1 MAIQQVS
8 RVGGPNRCF
17 GTFQK
22 AIECMTNANT
32 KNNEECKPF
41 LDDYV
46 ECRRHRLETYKM
58 VIVKQHLEKD
68 RTDLDVEKI
77 GAPYV
82 KKRDYL
88 TPKTLGLVG
97 GDDHAIQTAK
107 F

>member
-1 MAIQQVS
+1 
-8 RVGGPNRCF
+8 
-17 GTFQK
+17 
-22 AIECMTNANT
+22 MTNANT

>member
-8 RVGGPNRCF
+8 RVGGPNKCF

-22 AIECMTNANT
+22 ALECMTNENT
-32 KNNEECKPF
+32 KNNEECKAF
-41 LDDYV
+41 IDDYV
-46 ECRRHRLETYKM
+46 ECRRHRLESYKM
-58 VIVKQHLEKD
+58 IIMQQHLAKD
-68 RTDLDVEKI
+68 RTDLDAEKV

-97 GDDHAIQTAK
+97 GDDHSIATVK

>member
-1 MAIQQVS
+1 
-8 RVGGPNRCF
+8 
-17 GTFQK
+17 
-22 AIECMTNANT
+22 
-32 KNNEECKPF
+32 
-41 LDDYV
+41 
-46 ECRRHRLETYKM
+46 M